1 MAWFL
6 NIYHCDRCRRVWTDE
21 WSCLCDDEWPHC
33 GLLDMSLMK
42 SKDLSELVLPVGK
55 EFVVMRS
62 SNKAEDDPDYEE
74 IGRFPTRAKAQ
85 EFLTAHDRGE

>member
-1 MAWFL
+1 
-6 NIYHCDRCRRVWTDE
+6 
-21 WSCLCDDEWPHC
+21 
-33 GLLDMSLMK
+33 MSPVK
-42 SKDLSELVLPVGK
+42 SKDLTELVLPDGK

-62 SNKAEDDPDYEE
+62 SNTAEDDPDYEE